1 MRTVSFELAQK
12 LASIGFDEYTPNAYA
27 NKTGIDYS
35 PLANDSVF
43 MTTIGKLIYNYEY
56 CDIDDDELKYFV
68 KAPSYAQVLAWFRKH
83 DIDIMID
90 RSFSMTKSYH
100 YVIVVDG
107 DFENQIQQVSVP
119 NRDYHDAAR
128 DAINHIIDNNLLKKK

>member
-43 MTTIGKLIYNYEY
+43 MTTIGRLIYNYEY
-56 CDIDDDELKYFV
+56 CDI
-68 KAPSYAQVLAWFRKH
+68 
-83 DIDIMID
+83 
-90 RSFSMTKSYH
+90 
-100 YVIVVDG
+100 VVQYKIL
-107 DFENQIQQVSVP
+107 FYI
-119 NRDYHDAAR
+119 
-128 DAINHIIDNNLLKKK
+128 LLVNK